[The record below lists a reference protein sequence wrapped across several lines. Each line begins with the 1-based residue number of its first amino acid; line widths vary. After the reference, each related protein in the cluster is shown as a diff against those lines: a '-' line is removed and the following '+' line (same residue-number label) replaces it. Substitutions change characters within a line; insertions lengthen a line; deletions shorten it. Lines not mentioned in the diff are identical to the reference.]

1 MNMMA
6 RKTRIAMITVVISLL
21 VITIIGILV
30 FLYLETDAF
39 KTNETLFTKYLAQN
53 FEELDNL
60 KNNSNS
66 TTKSLLE
73 NSKYTSK
80 IDGQIEYIEN
90 KDTSDENKNSS
101 VNNIKL
107 KINVQKDNQ
116 NKYKYYDM
124 AIQNENE
131 KLLGVEYIKTQG
143 TQGIRLNGIQQFVS
157 TQNEENEILKEFNI
171 KTIDKMTSNIDI
183 DSIISFS
190 EEEKQTIKNN
200 YMNILK
206 SNISKDKYHKQSKA
220 LITVNNKDIQTNAYY
235 ISMTLEE
242 YNNLYVKMLQQLEK
256 DEILLAKIDAIEE
269 QLKEYNVEENLKDK
283 IIEKINE
290 KIKNIQDNN
299 RGNDEV
305 KITVYENN
313 GKTVRTSIENGTD
326 KLALDFYN
334 EASMKITQTKMED
347 VVKEKTIKIEK
358 QKKDTQI
365 NTMIEYSNSE
375 ENQEKY
381 NITLNYEETNQNN
394 NIQKN
399 VELLISNDKNQANLK
414 INDTINIVDEFENEI
429 TLNEDNVNI
438 DELEDEQKS
447 SISEILNEN
456 YKTQLSNVQSVANI
470 NDYKR
475 MLQNLGIIKNDAVEL
490 PSEGEITDTERK
502 RFNSQFEFFASENL
516 TSNNITELLNT
527 ATNNLGDIKV
537 VLKDGN
543 IEDLDA
549 DKLKSSNDSYEY
561 KKSISEILLYIK
573 RNSNN
578 EEKSKNLN
586 AYLKDE
592 NNNKYTVS
600 IEYDNDGLTSL
611 IRAKLQDEN

>member
-6 RKTRIAMITVVISLL
+6 RKTRIAIITVAISLL
-21 VITIIGILV
+21 VITIIGILT

-143 TQGIRLNGIQQFVS
+143 KQGIRLNGIQQFVS
-157 TQNEENEILKEFNI
+157 TQNEKNEILKEFNI
-171 KTIDKMTSNIDI
+171 KTIDKLTSSIDI

-269 QLKEYNVEENLKDK
+269 QLKEYNAEENLKDK

-290 KIKNIQDNN
+290 KIKKIQDNN
-299 RGNDEV
+299 IGNDEV

-586 AYLKDE
+586 EYLKDE

>member
-6 RKTRIAMITVVISLL
+6 RKTRIAIITVAISLL

-171 KTIDKMTSNIDI
+171 KTIDKLTSSIDI

-299 RGNDEV
+299 IGNDEV

-399 VELLISNDKNQANLK
+399 VELSISNDKNQANLK

-549 DKLKSSNDSYEY
+549 DKLKSANDSYEY

-578 EEKSKNLN
+578 EEKFKNLN
-586 AYLKDE
+586 EYLKDE

>member
-30 FLYLETDAF
+30 FLYLETDVF

-143 TQGIRLNGIQQFVS
+143 KQGIRLNGIQQFVS

-171 KTIDKMTSNIDI
+171 KTIDKLTSSIDI

-269 QLKEYNVEENLKDK
+269 QLKEYNAEENLKDK

-290 KIKNIQDNN
+290 KIKKIQDNN
-299 RGNDEV
+299 IGNDEV

-475 MLQNLGIIKNDAVEL
+475 MLQNLGIIKNDAVKL

-586 AYLKDE
+586 EYLKDE

>member
-171 KTIDKMTSNIDI
+171 KTIDKLTSSIDI

-220 LITVNNKDIQTNAYY
+220 LITINNKDIQTNAYY

-299 RGNDEV
+299 IGNDEV

-399 VELLISNDKNQANLK
+399 VELSISNDKNQANLK

-586 AYLKDE
+586 EYLKDE

>member
-6 RKTRIAMITVVISLL
+6 RKTRIAIITVAISLL
-21 VITIIGILV
+21 VITIIGILT

-143 TQGIRLNGIQQFVS
+143 KQGIRLNGIQQFVS

-171 KTIDKMTSNIDI
+171 KTIDKLTSSIDI

-269 QLKEYNVEENLKDK
+269 QLKEYNAEENLKDK

-290 KIKNIQDNN
+290 KIKKIQDNN
-299 RGNDEV
+299 IGNDEV

-414 INDTINIVDEFENEI
+414 INDTINIVEEFENEI

-586 AYLKDE
+586 EYLKDE

>member
-6 RKTRIAMITVVISLL
+6 RKTRIAIITVAISLL
-21 VITIIGILV
+21 VITIIGILT

-143 TQGIRLNGIQQFVS
+143 KQGIRLNGIQQFVS

-171 KTIDKMTSNIDI
+171 KTIDKLTSSIDI

-269 QLKEYNVEENLKDK
+269 QLKEYNAEENLKDK

-299 RGNDEV
+299 IGNDEV

-475 MLQNLGIIKNDAVEL
+475 MLQNLGIIKNDVVKL

-586 AYLKDE
+586 EYLKDE

>member
-6 RKTRIAMITVVISLL
+6 RKTRIAMITVVILLL

-143 TQGIRLNGIQQFVS
+143 KQGIRLNGIQQFVS

-171 KTIDKMTSNIDI
+171 KTIDKLTSSIDI

-190 EEEKQTIKNN
+190 KEEKQTIKNN

-269 QLKEYNVEENLKDK
+269 QLKEYNAEENLKDK

-290 KIKNIQDNN
+290 KIKKIQDNN
-299 RGNDEV
+299 IGNDEV

-586 AYLKDE
+586 EYLKDE

>member
-6 RKTRIAMITVVISLL
+6 RKTRIAIITVAISLL
-21 VITIIGILV
+21 VITIIGILA

-171 KTIDKMTSNIDI
+171 KTIDKLTSSIDI

-299 RGNDEV
+299 IGNDEV

-399 VELLISNDKNQANLK
+399 VELSISNDKNQANLK

-586 AYLKDE
+586 EYLKDE

>member
-6 RKTRIAMITVVISLL
+6 RKTRIAIITVAISLL
-21 VITIIGILV
+21 VITIIGILA

-143 TQGIRLNGIQQFVS
+143 KQGIRLNGIQQFVS

-171 KTIDKMTSNIDI
+171 KTIDKLTSSIDI

-299 RGNDEV
+299 IGNDEV

-381 NITLNYEETNQNN
+381 NITLKYEETNQNN

-475 MLQNLGIIKNDAVEL
+475 MLQNLGIIKNDAVKL

-586 AYLKDE
+586 EYLKDE

>member
-6 RKTRIAMITVVISLL
+6 RKTRIAIITVAISLL

-143 TQGIRLNGIQQFVS
+143 KQGIRLNGIQQFVS

-171 KTIDKMTSNIDI
+171 KTIDKLTSSIDI

-299 RGNDEV
+299 IGNDEV

-399 VELLISNDKNQANLK
+399 VELSISNDKNQANLK

-586 AYLKDE
+586 EYLKDE

>member
-6 RKTRIAMITVVISLL
+6 RKTRIAIITVAISLL
-21 VITIIGILV
+21 VITIIGILT

-143 TQGIRLNGIQQFVS
+143 KQGIRLNGIQQFVS

-171 KTIDKMTSNIDI
+171 KTIDKLTSSIDI

-269 QLKEYNVEENLKDK
+269 QLKEYNAEENLKDK

-290 KIKNIQDNN
+290 KIKKIQDNN
-299 RGNDEV
+299 IGNDEV

-326 KLALDFYN
+326 KLVLDFYN

-358 QKKDTQI
+358 QKNDAQI

-399 VELLISNDKNQANLK
+399 VELSISNDKNQANLK

-456 YKTQLSNVQSVANI
+456 YRTQLSNVQAVANI

-475 MLQNLGIIKNDAVEL
+475 MLQNLGIIKNDAVKL

-573 RNSNN
+573 RNSNK

-586 AYLKDE
+586 EYLKDE

>member
-6 RKTRIAMITVVISLL
+6 RKTRIAIITVAISLL
-21 VITIIGILV
+21 VITIIGILT

-143 TQGIRLNGIQQFVS
+143 KQGIRLNGIQQFVS

-171 KTIDKMTSNIDI
+171 KTIDKLTSSIDI

-256 DEILLAKIDAIEE
+256 DEVLLAKIDAIEE

-299 RGNDEV
+299 IGNDEV

-475 MLQNLGIIKNDAVEL
+475 MLQNLGIIKNDAVKL

-586 AYLKDE
+586 EYLKDE

>member
-6 RKTRIAMITVVISLL
+6 RKTRVTIIAIAILVLVVA
-21 VITIIGILV
+21 IIGILI

-60 KNNSNS
+60 KNNNNS

-80 IDGQIEYIEN
+80 IDGKIEYIEN
-90 KDTSDENKNSS
+90 KDTSDENKKSS

-107 KINVQKDNQ
+107 KINEQKDNQ
-116 NKYKYYDM
+116 NEYKYYDM

-131 KLLGVEYIKTQG
+131 KLIGIEYIQTEG

-171 KTIDKMTSNIDI
+171 KTIDKLTSSIDI

-206 SNISKDKYHKQSKA
+206 NNISKDKYHKQSKA

-242 YNNLYVKMLQQLEK
+242 YNNLYVKILQQLEK
-256 DEILLAKIDAIEE
+256 DETLLAKMDAIEE
-269 QLKEYNVEENLKDK
+269 QLKEYNAEENLKDK

-299 RGNDEV
+299 IGNDEV

-326 KLALDFYN
+326 KLVLDFYN
-334 EASMKITQTKMED
+334 EASMKIIQTKMED

-358 QKKDTQI
+358 QKNDAQI

-399 VELLISNDKNQANLK
+399 VELSLANEKNEVDLK
-414 INDTINIVDEFENEI
+414 ISDDINIVEEFENEI
-429 TLNEDNVNI
+429 TLDEDNVNF
-438 DELEDEQKS
+438 DKLGDEQKETIK
-447 SISEILNEN
+447 SILEE
-456 YKTQLSNVQSVANI
+456 KFQTQLSDFQAVTST
-470 NDYKR
+470 NDYKKI
-475 MLQNLGIIKNDAVEL
+475 LQNLGIIKKSAVEL
-490 PSEGEITDTERK
+490 PSEGEISDTERK

-516 TSNNITELLNT
+516 TSSNITELLNT

-537 VLKDGN
+537 ILKNGN
-543 IEDLDA
+543 VEDLDIE
-549 DKLKSSNDSYEY
+549 KVKSSSESYEY
-561 KKSISEILLYIK
+561 KKSISEILFYIK

-578 EEKSKNLN
+578 DEKAENLEE
-586 AYLKDE
+586 YLKKE
-592 NNNKYTVS
+592 SNNKYTVS

-611 IRAKLQDEN
+611 IRAKLQNEN

>member
-6 RKTRIAMITVVISLL
+6 RKTRIAIITVAISLL

-143 TQGIRLNGIQQFVS
+143 KQGIRLNGIQQFVS

-171 KTIDKMTSNIDI
+171 KTIDKLTSSIDI

-269 QLKEYNVEENLKDK
+269 QLKEYNAEENLKDK

-290 KIKNIQDNN
+290 KIKKIQDNN
-299 RGNDEV
+299 IGNDEV

-326 KLALDFYN
+326 KLVLDFYN

-358 QKKDTQI
+358 QKNDAQI

-399 VELLISNDKNQANLK
+399 VELSISNDKNQANLK

-456 YKTQLSNVQSVANI
+456 YRTQLSNVQAVANI

-475 MLQNLGIIKNDAVEL
+475 MLQNLGIIKNDAVKL

-586 AYLKDE
+586 EYLKDE

>member
-6 RKTRIAMITVVISLL
+6 RKTRIAMITAAISLL

-143 TQGIRLNGIQQFVS
+143 KQGIRLNGIQQFVS

-171 KTIDKMTSNIDI
+171 KTIDKLTSSIDI

-269 QLKEYNVEENLKDK
+269 QLKEYNAEENLKDK

-290 KIKNIQDNN
+290 KIKKIQDNN
-299 RGNDEV
+299 IGNDEV

-326 KLALDFYN
+326 KLVLDFYN

-358 QKKDTQI
+358 QKNDAQI

-399 VELLISNDKNQANLK
+399 VELSISNDKNQANLK

-456 YKTQLSNVQSVANI
+456 YRTQLSNVQSVANI

-586 AYLKDE
+586 EYLKDE
-592 NNNKYTVS
+592 NNNKYTAS

-611 IRAKLQDEN
+611 IRIKLQEEN